1 VSGSDVLLDAEAER
15 AAFLNALR
23 RCKRI
28 TSLRNDPGGDVA
40 EPWRYGVAFDNGMTA
55 EVMANNQKS
64 AVFAARSACGLVG
77 VVVDVVRLE
86 RRERGQNDR

>member
-1 VSGSDVLLDAEAER
+1 MSGSDVLLDAEAER
-15 AAFLNALR
+15 TAFLNALR

-28 TSLRNDPGGDVA
+28 APLGDALGGGVAVPG
-40 EPWRYGVAFDNGMTA
+40 RYGVAFENGMAA
-55 EVMANNQKS
+55 EVLANNHQS

-86 RRERGQNDR
+86 RWERI